1 MFGLQYV
8 VAESRSPWQ
17 FGRLEVFSVSAVGA
31 CGDAAGNDS
40 PKCHTSRHQEGKM
53 LKKTAI
59 ITMAALFFSG
69 CASVPMEDKA
79 LSDQAKLFASPPE
92 GQSGLYIY
100 RGSGPGM
107 SLKKDIWVD
116 GECVGE
122 SAPNVFFYK
131 TVAGDKDH
139 AISTESEFSPNVL
152 NLFTKSGIN
161 YFVRQ
166 YIKLG
171 VFVGGANLET
181 VGTAEGENAVKG
193 LSLAQG
199 GNCSK

>member
-1 MFGLQYV
+1 
-8 VAESRSPWQ
+8 
-17 FGRLEVFSVSAVGA
+17 
-31 CGDAAGNDS
+31 
-40 PKCHTSRHQEGKM
+40 M
-53 LKKTAI
+53 LKKTTI
-59 ITMAALFFSG
+59 IAMTALFFSG

-79 LSDQAKLFASPPE
+79 LSDQAKRFASPPE

-100 RGSGPGM
+100 RSGSLVGAM
-107 SLKKDIWVD
+107 LKKDIWVD

-122 SAPNVFFYK
+122 SAPSVFFYK

-139 AISTESEFSPNVL
+139 VISTESEFSPNVL

-166 YIKLG
+166 YIKMG
-171 VFVGGANLET
+171 VFVGGANLE
-181 VGTAEGENAVKG
+181 VVETAEGENDVRG
-193 LSLAQG
+193 LSLAKS